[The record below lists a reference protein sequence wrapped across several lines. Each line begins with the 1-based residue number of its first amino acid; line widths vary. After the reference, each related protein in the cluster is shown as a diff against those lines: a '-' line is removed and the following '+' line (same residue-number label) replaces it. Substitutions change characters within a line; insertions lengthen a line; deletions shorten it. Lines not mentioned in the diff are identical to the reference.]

1 MVVGFLTDSSITK
14 MGSTIYTTITIRLKE
29 AKCLVN
35 ELALSIG
42 MHLGKMQMAHP
53 LWEPENNHSLYGN
66 WVPDLSS
73 AVSCLGNILI
83 VTTIKQKII
92 KSE

>member
-1 MVVGFLTDSSITK
+1 
-14 MGSTIYTTITIRLKE
+14 MGSTIYTTITIRVKE

-42 MHLGKMQMAHP
+42 MHLGKMQMVHP
-53 LWEPENNHSLYGN
+53 LWEPKNNYSLNGT

-73 AVSCLGNILI
+73 AVSRLGNALI
-83 VTTIKQKII
+83 VARIEQKIF